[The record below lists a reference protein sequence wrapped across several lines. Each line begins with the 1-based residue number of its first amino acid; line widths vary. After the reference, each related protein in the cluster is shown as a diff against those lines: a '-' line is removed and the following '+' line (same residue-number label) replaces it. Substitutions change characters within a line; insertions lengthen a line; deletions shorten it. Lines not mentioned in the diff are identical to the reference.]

1 MIGKSGLEDK
11 ELDRHR
17 YYMRIAETVAEGADC
32 LGRSVGS
39 VIVRDNR
46 IVSTGYNGT
55 AEGLPNCRDGG
66 CPRCDP
72 KKKESWGISEGA
84 YYDICLCVHAEE
96 NALITAA
103 RFGSSVET
111 GALYTTL
118 QPCFICMREL
128 LQAKIL
134 YVYYRDPWEH
144 PKAKDW
150 PGLTEAYDGMAKAL
164 KVFKQIEI
172 SDASDKGTRRR

>member
-1 MIGKSGLEDK
+1 MSK

-17 YYMRIAETVAEGADC
+17 YYMRLAEAVSEGADC

-46 IVSTGYNGT
+46 VVSTGYNGT
-55 AEGLPNCRDGG
+55 PEGVQNCTEGG
-66 CPRCDP
+66 CPRCDARA
-72 KKKESWGISEGA
+72 KEAMGITEGG

-96 NALITAA
+96 NAIITAA

-111 GALYTTL
+111 SAVYTTV
-118 QPCFICMREL
+118 QPCFICVREL

-134 YVYYRDPWEH
+134 YVYYRDEWTH
-144 PKAKDW
+144 PKTEEW
-150 PGLTEAYDGMAKAL
+150 PGLEKAYDRACEAF
-164 KVFKQIEI
+164 KVWEQLPMPP
-172 SDASDKGTRRR
+172 SGLPAR